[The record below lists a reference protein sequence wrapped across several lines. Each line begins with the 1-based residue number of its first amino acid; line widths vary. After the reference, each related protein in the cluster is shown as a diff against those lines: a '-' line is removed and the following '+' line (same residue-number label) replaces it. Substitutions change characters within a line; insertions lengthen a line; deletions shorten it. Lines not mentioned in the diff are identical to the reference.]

1 MIPLSF
7 AQRRLWFLGQL
18 GEGVAYN
25 VPFAVRL
32 RGALNR
38 DALRVALA
46 DVVARH
52 EALRTVFPVAD
63 DEPYQRILE
72 PGEATPAGVV
82 FF

>member
-46 DVVARH
+46 VLQTDIAR
-52 EALRTVFPVAD
+52 EDLLVEIEGIVP
-63 DEPYQRILE
+63 
-72 PGEATPAGVV
+72 
-82 FF
+82 